1 MIPSAPAASQGSGP
15 MRVLVVEDESTIA
28 RPLRRALEREGY
40 AVSLCETGH
49 SALRLARTWEPDVI
63 LLDLLLPDMDGRDVA
78 REIRSHSQVPIIMV
92 TARGEEADRVSG
104 LELGADDYVV
114 KPFSVP
120 ELIARMRAVS
130 RRVGTT
136 PESSDSVLT
145 FKDLKLDL
153 GAYRAFQDDH
163 ELELTNKEFELLRM
177 LLMRPGAL
185 VRRDEV
191 VRAIWNM
198 SLSESGKTLDVHV
211 SGLRKKLGDD
221 ARRPRY
227 IETVRSVGFR
237 LSTETG

>member
-1 MIPSAPAASQGSGP
+1 MMRPALAALGSGP

-40 AVSLCETGH
+40 VVSLCETGH
-49 SALRLARTWEPDVI
+49 SALRLARTWSPDVI

-78 REIRSHSQVPIIMV
+78 REIRSRSQVPIIMV

-130 RRVGTT
+130 RRIGTT
-136 PESSDSVLT
+136 PEASDSVLT

-153 GAYRAFQDDH
+153 GAYRAFKDGA

>member
-1 MIPSAPAASQGSGP
+1 MMPTALAALGSGP

-49 SALRLARTWEPDVI
+49 SALRLARTWSPDVI

-78 REIRSHSQVPIIMV
+78 REIRSRSQVPIIMV

-130 RRVGTT
+130 RRAGTT
-136 PESSDSVLT
+136 PETSESVLT

-153 GAYRAFQDDH
+153 GAYRAFQNEK
-163 ELELTNKEFELLRM
+163 ELDLTNKEFELLRM

-221 ARRPRY
+221 ARRPSY

>member
-1 MIPSAPAASQGSGP
+1 

-40 AVSLCETGH
+40 TVSLCETGH

-78 REIRSHSQVPIIMV
+78 REIRTRSQVPIIMV
-92 TARGEEADRVSG
+92 TARGEEADRVAG

-130 RRVGTT
+130 RRMVAVPEASSTT
-136 PESSDSVLT
+136 LT
-145 FKDLKLDL
+145 FKDIRLDL
-153 GAYRAFQDDH
+153 GAYRAFKEGR

-221 ARRPRY
+221 ARRPSY

-237 LSTETG
+237 LATEPG

>member
-1 MIPSAPAASQGSGP
+1 

-49 SALRLARTWEPDVI
+49 SALRLARTWGPDVI

-78 REIRSHSQVPIIMV
+78 REIRSRSQVPIIMV

-130 RRVGTT
+130 RRVTTT
-136 PESSDSVLT
+136 PEKSDSILT

-153 GAYRAFQDDH
+153 GAYRAFQEDK
-163 ELELTNKEFELLRM
+163 EIELTNKEFELLRM

-221 ARRPRY
+221 ARKPRY

>member
-1 MIPSAPAASQGSGP
+1 MMPTALAALGSGP

-40 AVSLCETGH
+40 AVSLCENGH

-78 REIRSHSQVPIIMV
+78 REIRSRSQVPIIMV

>member
-1 MIPSAPAASQGSGP
+1 MMASAAAQGTGP

-28 RPLRRALEREGY
+28 RPLKRALEREGY

-49 SALRLARTWEPDVI
+49 SALRLERTWEPDVI

-78 REIRSHSQVPIIMV
+78 REVRTRSQVPIIMV
-92 TARGEEADRVSG
+92 TARGEEADRVAG

-120 ELIARMRAVS
+120 ELIARMRAVA
-130 RRVGTT
+130 RRTQT
-136 PESSDSVLT
+136 PHMDGDSVLT
-145 FKDLKLDL
+145 FKNLRLDL
-153 GAYRAFQDDH
+153 GAYRAYKGDA
-163 ELELTNKEFELLRM
+163 EMGLTNKEFELLRM
-177 LLMRPGAL
+177 LMMKPGAL
-185 VRRDEV
+185 VRREEV

-211 SGLRKKLGDD
+211 SGLRKKLGDE
-221 ARRPRY
+221 ARHPTY

-237 LSTETG
+237 LASA

>member
-1 MIPSAPAASQGSGP
+1 MIPTAPAASQGSGP

-78 REIRSHSQVPIIMV
+78 REIRTRSQVPIIMV
-92 TARGEEADRVSG
+92 TARGEEADRVAG

-120 ELIARMRAVS
+120 ELIARMRAIS
-130 RRVGTT
+130 RRAGTA
-136 PESSDSVLT
+136 PEPSASVLT
-145 FKDLKLDL
+145 FKDLRLDL
-153 GAYRAFQDDH
+153 GAYRAYKEEA
-163 ELELTNKEFELLRM
+163 ELDLTNKEFELLRM
-177 LLMRPGAL
+177 LLMRPGTL

-198 SLSESGKTLDVHV
+198 SLGESGKTLDVHM

-221 ARRPRY
+221 ARKPVY

-237 LSTETG
+237 LATEPG

>member
-1 MIPSAPAASQGSGP
+1 MPTALAALGSGP

-49 SALRLARTWEPDVI
+49 SALRLARTWSPDVI

-78 REIRSHSQVPIIMV
+78 REIRSRSQVPIIMV

-136 PESSDSVLT
+136 PETSDSVLT

-153 GAYRAFQDDH
+153 GAYRAFQDDK
-163 ELELTNKEFELLRM
+163 ELDLTNKEFELLRM

-211 SGLRKKLGDD
+211 SGLRKKLSDD
-221 ARRPRY
+221 ARKPRY